1 MADDRGDRREH
12 RQVDYVDGELAQLTT
27 KSIRRPAEQVFAA
40 APVGGTSK
48 EGDGAR

>member
-1 MADDRGDRREH
+1 VADDRGYRCEH

-27 KSIRRPAEQVFAA
+27 KSIRRPAEQVF
-40 APVGGTSK
+40 GGTSK